1 MKSVSNIVPKNVD
14 PEALGAQLSKEAE
27 KAVSAA
33 DSSIKY
39 WLDEASRTNEAAV
52 KKVNFQLPSLP
63 SSEELKQSLA
73 NSIPKPDFS
82 KVR

>member
-1 MKSVSNIVPKNVD
+1 VKSVSSIVPKNVD
-14 PEALGAQLSKEAE
+14 PETLGTQLSKEAE
-27 KAVSAA
+27 KAVYAA

-52 KKVNFQLPSLP
+52 KKVNFQFPT
-63 SSEELKQSLA
+63 SEELKQTLA

-82 KVR
+82 KVVR